1 MDKEYLTIDGELA
14 MVDGKLIGV
23 EGSANVSDVVDEQTT
38 YVAQSQSLT
47 NEIEELLVNGVID
60 GSPKGV
66 YANLSALQTAYPNG
80 ASGVYLTSDTG
91 HWYYYNNGW
100 KDGGAYRESSNTIY
114 TKFDTVT
121 ALDGATVSGTPKF
134 LRYGKFYKFTSNL
147 IIKGEWTLGGGYSGW
162 STPIAIATISGGNEA
177 LTTDELT
184 YLNARFG
191 VIGSG
196 VLAKKAYI
204 ENGTIY
210 ISVLQAAGGTNTIT
224 EVYFMQRYWTIID
237 YPDPTPYPVGSIYMS
252 TNSTSP
258 AEIYGGQWEQI
269 KDRFLLGASDNYSA
283 GVPGGSASVTLTGDN
298 LPNILQVGQNNSGV
312 EKWISGCPWNNQPY
326 ADQAFIVTQKSY
338 LNEVGNNYVY
348 NQPHDNMPP
357 YLAVYIWKRT
367 A

>member
-1 MDKEYLTIDGELA
+1 MDKEYLTIDGKLA

-23 EGSANVSDVVDEQTT
+23 EGSSNVSDVVDEQTT

-100 KDGGAYRESSNTIY
+100 QDGGAYRESSNTIY

-121 ALDGATVSGTPKF
+121 AVDGATVSGTPKF
-134 LRYGKFYKFTSNL
+134 LRYGKFYKFTSSL
-147 IIKGEWTLGGGYSGW
+147 IITGEWTLGGGYSGW

-191 VIGSG
+191 VRGSG
-196 VLAKKAYI
+196 ILSKKAYI

-224 EVYFMQRYWTIID
+224 QVHFMQRDWTIID
-237 YPDPTPYPVGSIYMS
+237 YPDPMKYPVGSIYMS
-252 TNSTSP
+252 CKDTSP
-258 AEIYGGQWEQI
+258 AEIYGGTWERI
-269 KDRFLLGASDNYSA
+269 KDKFLLGAGDSYSLGA
-283 GVPGGSASVTLTGDN
+283 TGGSATHTLTVNEMPSHTHEYYRMKAGGDTWWVAGSSGTIFTQEYIN
-298 LPNILQVGQNNSGV
+298 TNSTGNGQAHN
-312 EKWISGCPWNNQPY
+312 
-326 ADQAFIVTQKSY
+326 
-338 LNEVGNNYVY
+338 
-348 NQPHDNMPP
+348 NMPP
-357 YLAVYIWKRT
+357 YLAVYIWERI